1 MAIVQALLALLSR
14 SLGRILSALFGWAV
28 VALFGH
34 TSGRQKLWL
43 SVLVGAA
50 AAWPVLLL
58 GIAWPRGAALVL
70 AFLPLPASVP
80 DWSIRLAWIA
90 LAVSVPFA
98 LGVAVAARSRG
109 TGTPMPGAPPAA
121 APSPLTES
129 KGIRLLRGVPI
140 TLAVAASFLIVFVSV
155 PAQRIASIIR
165 RRVDVHV
172 PLVTDAQGYRV
183 VAAEIERTLDR
194 HGFSVDIA
202 EPPWWVTA
210 PSRILLGLGGPSF
223 REYVP
228 ERLAYFRGPQL
239 EVILYP
245 NGLLLRGPGQD
256 TAWAH
261 GVVVEAL
268 SDAPAYQT
276 FDPGAQDIERQ
287 IRSVWRVFR
296 ENPMA
301 HAASPW
307 LETRLEEIARDI
319 RALRV
324 GYDEWQIVYRQALQ
338 LGRALSGE
346 RQLLEEA
353 GGDEVAR
360 IHTSVKEAHMTTP
373 RNDIAN
379 AEAARALTTRE
390 LIAEIAGTAS
400 LLARKEV
407 ELAKTE
413 INADLRSQLAMAKS
427 LGVAAPAALLGLNLL
442 LVAGVLALAPF
453 IAPWLGALAIGGLL
467 LLGGAV
473 LGYVGWIRRVS
484 TPMALTR
491 KTLREDVQWAK
502 ERLA

>member
-1 MAIVQALLALLSR
+1 MAIIQAILALLSR
-14 SLGRILSALFGWAV
+14 SFGRIVSALFGWAV

-109 TGTPMPGAPPAA
+109 TGTPIPGAPPAA

-140 TLAVAASFLIVFVSV
+140 TLAVAASFLIVFVTV

-210 PSRILLGLGGPSF
+210 PSRILLSLGGPSF

-228 ERLAYFRGPQL
+228 ERLAYFRGTQL

-245 NGLLLRGPGQD
+245 NGLLLRGPEQD

-268 SDAPAYQT
+268 SDAPALPDLRPRGGRT
-276 FDPGAQDIERQ
+276 SSG
-287 IRSVWRVFR
+287 RSAVCGGCSARIPWRTRRRHGWRRAWRRSR
-296 ENPMA
+296 ETSGRCASDTTNGRSCTA
-301 HAASPW
+301 RRCSSAGRSAASGSSWKRPAG
-307 LETRLEEIARDI
+307 TK
-319 RALRV
+319 LR
-324 GYDEWQIVYRQALQ
+324 G
-338 LGRALSGE
+338 S
-346 RQLLEEA
+346 
-353 GGDEVAR
+353 
-360 IHTSVKEAHMTTP
+360 TP
-373 RNDIAN
+373 R
-379 AEAARALTTRE
+379 
-390 LIAEIAGTAS
+390 
-400 LLARKEV
+400 
-407 ELAKTE
+407 
-413 INADLRSQLAMAKS
+413 
-427 LGVAAPAALLGLNLL
+427 
-442 LVAGVLALAPF
+442 
-453 IAPWLGALAIGGLL
+453 
-467 LLGGAV
+467 
-473 LGYVGWIRRVS
+473 
-484 TPMALTR
+484 
-491 KTLREDVQWAK
+491 
-502 ERLA
+502 